1 MVAIPQKI
9 AIFQQNN
16 SGKGK
21 IEGITRF
28 GNNLFNIE
36 VLAIDQTFPPIID
49 DTGPFLPEDIRADL
63 VLDFL
68 EHPDLSHDLALICL
82 KQGIPVVASGKKSRT
97 KGILTPPT

>member
-9 AIFQQNN
+9 VIFQQNN

-36 VLAIDQTFPPIID
+36 VLSIDQTFPPVID
-49 DTGPFLPEDIRADL
+49 DTTPFLPEDIRADL

-68 EHPDLSHDLALICL
+68 RHPDLSHDLSLICL
-82 KQGIPVVASGKKSRT
+82 KKGIPVVASGKKSRA
-97 KGILTPPT
+97 KEVLTPPT

>member
-9 AIFQQNN
+9 WVFQQNN
-16 SGKGK
+16 SGQGK

-36 VLAIDQTFPPIID
+36 ILAIDQTFPPIID
-49 DTGPFLPEDIRADL
+49 DTGPFLPEEIDADL

-68 EHPDLSHDLALICL
+68 KHPDLSHDLALICL
-82 KQGIPVVASGKKSRT
+82 KKGIPVVASGKKN
-97 KGILTPPT
+97 KAEGVLAPPT

>member
-9 AIFQQNN
+9 MIFQQNN

-28 GNNLFNIE
+28 GNNLLDIE
-36 VLAIDQTFPPIID
+36 IFDIDQTFPPVID
-49 DTGPFLPEDIRADL
+49 DTAPFLPEDIRADL

-68 EHPDLSHDLALICL
+68 RHPDLSHDLSLICL
-82 KQGIPVVASGKKSRT
+82 KKGIPVVASGKKSRI
-97 KGILTPPT
+97 KGVLTPPT